1 MASGEGTGAAALLLK
16 WLGVDLQ
23 FGGEEGDI
31 SGKNLLAIFFK
42 CRIFFSFA
50 NSLTVLLGSTPCHT
64 ENKVWLDCIFMN
76 VCGISGCATT
86 WLELYSAC
94 GLPRTIGQ
102 SSPHRSCVFH
112 RQRSSTEA
120 EVGDVSLPLA
130 SEGELLAFKR
140 VCVLCWSFKPFRFG
154 HLTRSKMQSLFQLF
168 PGRLVITCAFKS
180 VHYRKDQT

>member
-1 MASGEGTGAAALLLK
+1 MASGEGTGAVPLLLK

-42 CRIFFSFA
+42 CRNFFSFA

-112 RQRSSTEA
+112 SREVLQKQRWAMSHSLWLLKVNCWHSKGFAYYA
-120 EVGDVSLPLA
+120 EVLN
-130 SEGELLAFKR
+130 
-140 VCVLCWSFKPFRFG
+140 
-154 HLTRSKMQSLFQLF
+154 RSDLD
-168 PGRLVITCAFKS
+168 T
-180 VHYRKDQT
+180 